1 MSNTQKIW
9 MITGI
14 SRGLGK
20 ELARA
25 VLIQGDVVIGTT
37 RSGTVDLGTDIVTER
52 LHVLPMELS
61 DVQQIRAAVGQAH
74 AFHGR
79 LDVIV
84 NNAGYGLLGAIEE
97 ATDDEA
103 EKVFAINF
111 FGPLNVIRA
120 ALPFL
125 RAQRSGH
132 IVNVSALAGLVPMA
146 GWGLYSAAKSAIE
159 GMSQSLAQEVA
170 PLGIRVTS
178 VEPGAFRT
186 DFLSDHSIRYSDHR
200 IDDYAPTAH
209 ANVAYLNEIVGKRV
223 GDPKLGALA
232 MIKAVEA
239 ETPPMHLVLG
249 SDALGYLREH
259 LAQLTSNLSAWES
272 VSLSTDFAV

>member
-37 RSGTVDLGTDIVTER
+37 RSGTVDLGTDIRVER

-61 DVQQIRAAVGQAH
+61 DVQQIHTTVKQAH
-74 AFHGR
+74 ALYGR

-84 NNAGYGLLGAIEE
+84 NNAGSGLLGAIEE

-111 FGPLNVIRA
+111 FGPLHVIRA

-132 IVNVSALAGLVPMA
+132 I
-146 GWGLYSAAKSAIE
+146 
-159 GMSQSLAQEVA
+159 
-170 PLGIRVTS
+170 
-178 VEPGAFRT
+178 
-186 DFLSDHSIRYSDHR
+186 
-200 IDDYAPTAH
+200 
-209 ANVAYLNEIVGKRV
+209 
-223 GDPKLGALA
+223 
-232 MIKAVEA
+232 
-239 ETPPMHLVLG
+239 
-249 SDALGYLREH
+249 
-259 LAQLTSNLSAWES
+259 
-272 VSLSTDFAV
+272 

>member
-1 MSNTQKIW
+1 

-61 DVQQIRAAVGQAH
+61 DGQQIHATVEQAH
-74 AFHGR
+74 ALYGR

-103 EKVFAINF
+103 EEVFAINF

-120 ALPFL
+120 VLPFL

-132 IVNVSALAGLVPMA
+132 ILNVSSLAGMVPMA
-146 GWGLYSAAKSAIE
+146 GWGLYAAAKSAIE
-159 GMSQSLAQEVA
+159 GLSQSLAQEVNS
-170 PLGIRVTS
+170 LGIRVTL

-186 DFLSDHSIRYSDHR
+186 DFLSDHSSRNSDHR

-209 ANVAYLNEIVGKRV
+209 ANLVYLTEIDGKQI

-232 MIKAVEA
+232 IIKAVEA

-249 SDALGYLREH
+249 SDALDHVRENQ
-259 LAQLTSNLSAWES
+259 AQLTSNLSTWES